1 MSQQSY
7 DLLLQIFELKQS
19 LEPLIEVLE
28 EDLRQEEI
36 RSKRVIEAMR
46 DSLPELPQSI
56 RNHPKHRYA

>member
-28 EDLRQEEI
+28 EDLRQEEL
-36 RSKRVIEAMR
+36 REKRLISVMQ
-46 DSLPELPQSI
+46 DSCERPV